1 MTAEAGLRDMYERS
15 PYDRRW
21 IYRSACGDTIVD
33 IIWAMANL
41 RSQVDEGWLRD
52 GGEFNIRG
60 ERLGVVPP
68 EEMVWNKLYVMQ
80 HDRCDWTDVLN
91 LLYSVGAE
99 LDWEYLIK
107 RMGDDT
113 PLLAAALWFIDGCA
127 PAAARAVPAPVWES
141 LQCPAAAA
149 RSRSRNRLAP
159 QYAARYPSL
168 VRRSGVEIMLIG
180 AMNHPANDVVEEIEW
195 MAAMGLDFLDLTLE
209 PPAAASWRVDG
220 RAIRRALEKH
230 GMPAVGHTAF
240 YLPLASAFESIRC
253 AAVGELRQC
262 LRSFR
267 RSRGEMDEPASR
279 PAYPHA

>member
-1 MTAEAGLRDMYERS
+1 MQQAKRRTWPDDLITDEQWRVYHEVISRASAKRLRLVLGGGFAISTYTGHWRNTKDLDLYVLPAERDALIQVTSDVGLHDMYERS

-91 LLYSVGAE
+91 LLYSVGAD

-113 PLLAAALWFIDGCA
+113 PLLAAALSVYRWMCPGRSRAIPGA
-127 PAAARAVPAPVWES
+127 VWERLQVPPPRREAVPEIDWHHS
-141 LQCPAAAA
+141 TL
-149 RSRSRNRLAP
+149 LD
-159 QYAARYPSL
+159 
-168 VRRSGVEIMLIG
+168 VRPWF
-180 AMNHPANDVVEEIEW
+180 AVVE
-195 MAAMGLDFLDLTLE
+195 
-209 PPAAASWRVDG
+209 
-220 RAIRRALEKH
+220 
-230 GMPAVGHTAF
+230 
-240 YLPLASAFESIRC
+240 
-253 AAVGELRQC
+253 
-262 LRSFR
+262 
-267 RSRGEMDEPASR
+267 SR
-279 PAYPHA
+279 